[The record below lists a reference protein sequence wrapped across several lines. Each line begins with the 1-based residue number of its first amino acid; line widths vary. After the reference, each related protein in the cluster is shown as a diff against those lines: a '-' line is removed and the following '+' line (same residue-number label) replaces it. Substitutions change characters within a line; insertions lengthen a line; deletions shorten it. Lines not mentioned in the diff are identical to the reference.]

1 MITIDK
7 EPANM
12 WVYYDGRDINSDFER
27 GWNFHI
33 VKSKPTYKPTNKRF
47 KLNTATVITISNEDL
62 EEFKNKT
69 QISYYRYGQEEGWSE
84 YGLSRYLKDKG
95 YLADVVRYHKD
106 PSSSLSIKKDTTS
119 FSIIYYVKEDFTEWT
134 KLSDKEKE
142 ILDKHNALITQKN
155 VMNTFF
161 VNHIQDICK
170 KYHLTYTKEGAIY
183 CKEMKDFENFLDVII
198 QEVFYD
204 KFKTL
209 GIDISE
215 CKIYRGKKFYH
226 FNTLINLNKAKID
239 TE

>member
-7 EPANM
+7 KPAKA
-12 WVYYDGRDINSDFER
+12 WAYYNGRDIASDFEK

-33 VKSKPTYKPTNKRF
+33 TYSKPTYKPTYKRF
-47 KLNTATVITISNEDL
+47 KLNTAHVLTIADEDL

-69 QISYYRYGQEEGWSE
+69 KISHYRYEQEEGWSE
-84 YGLSRYLKDKG
+84 YGLSCYLKDKG
-95 YLADVVRYHKD
+95 YLTDVICYHEN
-106 PSSSLSIKKDTTS
+106 PSSSLSIKRDTTS
-119 FSIIYYVKEDFTEWT
+119 FSIVYYIKEDFTEWT
-134 KLSDKEKE
+134 KLSGKEKE
-142 ILDKHNALITQKN
+142 ILDKYNALVTQKS
-155 VMNTFF
+155 VLNTFF

-183 CKEMKDFENFLDVII
+183 CKEMKDFEDFLDAII

-204 KFKTL
+204 KFKAL